1 MRVKFSYTIKFNF
14 LKNNIFLIFCYFQDL
29 EEFIRGSG
37 DAGFIYFSMGS
48 SVKAVN
54 MPVYLRQLLMIVFK
68 SLPQR
73 VLWKYESE
81 DDMPDLPSNV
91 KLGRWLPQQDI
102 LGKDIVVM
110 IWRDGI

>member
-1 MRVKFSYTIKFNF
+1 M
-14 LKNNIFLIFCYFQDL
+14 

-48 SVKAVN
+48 SVKAAK
-54 MPVYLRQLLMIVFK
+54 MPSYLRRMLMVVFRK
-68 SLPQR
+68 LPQR
-73 VLWKYESE
+73 VLWKYEAE

-102 LGKDIVVM
+102 LGKHDRIFLLHRV
-110 IWRDGI
+110 